1 MTNKREFLWD
11 ILPRGINSETITG
24 YSQNE
29 TKNVTFVDT

>member
-1 MTNKREFLWD
+1 MTNKREFFRD

-24 YSQNE
+24 YSHNE